1 MGRKVSDEFTVPL
14 CRTHHRE
21 AHRSRNE
28 RAWWRRLG
36 LDSLQIAEMLWKRTR
51 LADSEVAASTAGAV
65 PTSEIALGQ
74 VAVAAPD
81 APAENVSTAA
91 GDAT

>member
-21 AHRSRNE
+21 AHRCRDE

-36 LDSLQIAEMLWKRTR
+36 LDVLEIAGQLWKETR
-51 LADSEVAASTAGAV
+51 LSQPEKPKRLTVAV
-65 PTSEIALGQ
+65 PNANIEQKGISHLRHELKSRRTSQ
-74 VAVAAPD
+74 
-81 APAENVSTAA
+81 
-91 GDAT
+91 